1 MRTPTPTVDRVKVFQ
16 ELSEALAA
24 AYRARL
30 AAAAGEAAAAWAA
43 GEAGAGQRAARAW
56 RALEAA
62 RVPFTAPGAPTP

>member
-1 MRTPTPTVDRVKVFQ
+1 MRTTTPNRDAIYQ

-30 AAAAGEAAAAWAA
+30 AAAAA
-43 GEAGAGQRAARAW
+43 AGAGQRAARAW

>member
-1 MRTPTPTVDRVKVFQ
+1 MDTPTPTVDRVKVYQ

-30 AAAAGEAAAAWAA
+30 AAAAA
-43 GEAGAGQRAARAW
+43 AGAGQRAARAW

-62 RVPFTAPGAPTP
+62 RVPFAAPGAPTP

>member
-1 MRTPTPTVDRVKVFQ
+1 MDTPTPTVDRVKVYQ

-30 AAAAGEAAAAWAA
+30 AAAAAAAA